1 MGVCDDPNQN
11 NKRKI
16 IVYKNIIKAKENIET
31 LKIELNKNLPKSK
44 KWDEKK
50 IWSFG
55 YNKVLKGY
63 LNAFIDHCPI
73 KVSPNVI
80 WQLILNAFAKHVKN
94 NSEELRSKF
103 VNFEG
108 VKDLSVIKVG
118 SLNDIYKYEDEIID
132 DLTKRIS
139 ENVGAELINVLTPN
153 FSTST
158 KNTII
163 SGKVSIMSS
172 FKKYFRYHV
181 GMVKCGIPY
190 ILLEGTLEDWEKI
203 LQKLKFLSKYDFS
216 REKMEKNIEEIIN
229 TKKGKINLDFW
240 RKIIMETK
248 KEEEDWKGCGSEG
261 EDKITGWI
269 LDFYDHLFNPLSRDS
284 NLVEEV
290 LEVPIELTDDTER
303 KRVKGMICAGIRDLK
318 QDPETY
324 VVEPIVNYCFSY
336 GEPYGLLFK

>member
-16 IVYKNIIKAKENIET
+16 IVCKNIIKAKENIET

-44 KWDEKK
+44 KWDEEK

-55 YNKVLKGY
+55 YHKVLKGY

-80 WQLILNAFAKHVKN
+80 WQLILNAFAKHVEN

-132 DLTKRIS
+132 DLTKKIS

-181 GMVKCGIPY
+181 NMVICGIPY
-190 ILLEGTLEDWEKI
+190 ILLEGTLEDWKKI

-248 KEEEDWKGCGSEG
+248 KEKEDWKGCGSAG

-284 NLVEEV
+284 NLEEEV